1 MFSSYRLPWNKFK
14 PHAWIPVR
22 LAHITR
28 LSDLFQPLS
37 IAPTNQDNSGKTD
50 DAVSRSQKLLLET
63 GMVSPGSA
71 PGTFNLHPLFM
82 RSVEKLT
89 KLIDDELRTIRCQ
102 KISLPSLQD
111 ASMWKSTNRWSL
123 MGSEMLKFQ
132 DRLERHCCLG
142 PTSEEAVT
150 SLVATHMHNASYKKF
165 PLRLYQ
171 IGPKFRDEM
180 KPKYGL
186 LRAREFIMKYSRKLG
201 ANFVGQDG
209 KSNSLVMG
217 CFGIGVTRLIAACI
231 EVISSGDRIRW
242 PLAISPYGI
251 CVITPK
257 DASMWKSTNRWSLM
271 GSEILKFQDRLERH
285 CCLGPTSEE
294 AVTSLVATH
303 MHNASYKK
311 FPLRLYQIGP
321 KFRDE
326 MKPKYGLLRAREFIM
341 KDLYTFDTSEENAKI
356 SYDAVVS
363 AYENLFARLQ
373 VPFVKAEASSGA
385 MGGTKSHEF
394 LLPCESLGEDTLRV
408 CTKCGA
414 TFNAEIKAN
423 QGAACSACS
432 STTEL
437 DTVKAIEVAH
447 SFLLGTQYSRKLGAN
462 FVGQD
467 GKSNSLVMGCFGIGV
482 TRLIAACIEVISSGD
497 RIRWPLAISPYGI
510 CVITPKAGSKEASAG
525 GLLAMQAAV
534 KLDQLPQGNGEVVV
548 DDRDDLTIGRRLKD
562 AQKSGYPMIVVV
574 GKTAL
579 DEVPKIEMHYQ
590 EGDQDRSMILS
601 LDELLDLFRAEEP
614 ALDSTNNDPNSV
626 RL

>member
-123 MGSEMLKFQ
+123 MGSEM
-132 DRLERHCCLG
+132 
-142 PTSEEAVT
+142 
-150 SLVATHMHNASYKKF
+150 
-165 PLRLYQ
+165 
-171 IGPKFRDEM
+171 
-180 KPKYGL
+180 
-186 LRAREFIMKYSRKLG
+186 
-201 ANFVGQDG
+201 
-209 KSNSLVMG
+209 
-217 CFGIGVTRLIAACI
+217 
-231 EVISSGDRIRW
+231 
-242 PLAISPYGI
+242 
-251 CVITPK
+251 
-257 DASMWKSTNRWSLM
+257 
-271 GSEILKFQDRLERH
+271 LKFQDRLERH